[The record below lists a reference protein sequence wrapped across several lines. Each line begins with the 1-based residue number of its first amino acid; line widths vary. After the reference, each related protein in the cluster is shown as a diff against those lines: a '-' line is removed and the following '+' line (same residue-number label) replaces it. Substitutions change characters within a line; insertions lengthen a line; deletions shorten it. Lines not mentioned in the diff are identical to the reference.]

1 MKRHLTKDIKIIN
14 KHMKKCSSLLLIG
27 KIEMKTSY
35 TVVWYLTE
43 AAKNTVRQPELLPS
57 G

>member
-1 MKRHLTKDIKIIN
+1 
-14 KHMKKCSSLLLIG
+14 MKKCSSLLLIG